1 MASSKEEAAEVY
13 NMNDA
18 QGRMTVKSREKTVK
32 EADGEHVNH
41 RDFRD
46 VKIKALNAANAK
58 FGK

>member
-1 MASSKEEAAEVY
+1 
-13 NMNDA
+13 MNDA
-18 QGRMTVKSREKTVK
+18 QGRMTVRSREKTVK